1 VKILLFGGNGQVGW
15 ELQRAL
21 SPLGHLVVPSRK
33 DADLENPARLA
44 AIVAAEAPDIVV
56 NAAAYTAVDGA
67 ETDRDR
73 AQTVNAVAVDRLA
86 QAALACRA
94 LLIHYSTD
102 YVFDGL
108 KTTAYCE
115 SDATNAVSV
124 YGKTKSDADEAIL
137 GSGCQHLIFRT
148 SWVHAARGRNFV
160 RKILELAAEKS
171 SLIVVADQFGAPT
184 SAELLADITALAVS
198 RHKSSLALPSGLY
211 HLTSSGSA
219 SWYEFARFILSQA
232 LLCGHD
238 LKARPETIVPISSS
252 EFKAAAPR
260 PRNSVMDTSKLS
272 SALNVTFPDWTHHA
286 RRSVLE
292 ILEGRSS
299 WRVRA

>member
-21 SPLGHLVVPSRK
+21 SPFGHLVVPDRK

-44 AIVAAEAPDIVV
+44 AMVAAEAPDIVV
-56 NAAAYTAVDGA
+56 NAAAYTAVDAA
-67 ETDRDR
+67 ETDIDR
-73 AQTVNAVAVDRLA
+73 AHAVNAVAVDKLA
-86 QAALACRA
+86 RAALARGA

-115 SDATNAVSV
+115 SDATNAV
-124 YGKTKSDADEAIL
+124 AI
-137 GSGCQHLIFRT
+137 
-148 SWVHAARGRNFV
+148 
-160 RKILELAAEKS
+160 
-171 SLIVVADQFGAPT
+171 VADQFGAPT
-184 SAELLADITALAVS
+184 SAELLADITAIAVA

-219 SWYEFARFILSQA
+219 SWHEFARFILNQA
-232 LLCGHD
+232 LLRGYD
-238 LKARPETIVPISSS
+238 LKARPETVVPISSS
-252 EFKAAAPR
+252 ELKAAAPR

-272 SALNVTFPDWTHHA
+272 SALNVTFPDWTHHV
-286 RRSVLE
+286 RRTVLE
-292 ILEGRSS
+292 ILEGSS
-299 WRVRA
+299 SRRA